1 MNKNHLVKLNI
12 NHEYERNENQEC
24 HLYEIKVIHLM
35 KYILILGN
43 ERESLVQTECEYYV
57 WNKY

>member
-35 KYILILGN
+35 KFILILGN

-57 WNKY
+57 